1 MDYIKSYNQINEELK
16 RTLSP
21 ARLKKQREDEDQ
33 EILAKT
39 PADLFTA
46 DEMRDLNK
54 EDFTIQDD
62 KKEAKCVEKYHTFV
76 IKKSLG
82 LNDEVVYTLIVTNN
96 KDGKVEYERKINVT
110 KRSQHRD
117 TLDFMLDKCAYIIHN
132 MKEKAMKEL
141 DPYGEESWEES
152 EKDKIIARRA
162 GVLAEPEIPKEEP
175 KKKKTGRHYVVKLGG
190 WKEVEEDE
198 DEDEDIYKG
207 KKKKLVLPEIPVT
220 DEQLPEE
227 EKNRIE
233 CPVCGGTGEIV
244 NMDDEVCDECGGD
257 GKIDGHDCDECDGSG
272 YVEVEINEPCEECG
286 GSGFIEEKIP
296 KKRKKKT
303 DTKKKVTNWY
313 DDLGPLPAY
322 TTYEEGYEECPH
334 CGGTGK
340 GHYYDCGFCHGTG
353 TQKSSPKKIKITG
366 LGGKKLKE
374 ETVPKASKSGKK
386 YKEIECYICKG
397 WGTVNGKECYGCSGT
412 GRRKVDADYEGPTWS
427 IGGASDITYGS

>member
-16 RTLSP
+16 RTLSS
-21 ARLKKQREDEDQ
+21 ARLKKQREDEEQ

-39 PADLFTA
+39 PADLFTV
-46 DEMRDLNK
+46 DEIKDLNK

-76 IKKSLG
+76 IKKSIG

-96 KDGKVEYERKINVT
+96 KDGKVEYERKVNVT

-152 EKDKIIARRA
+152 EKDKIIAKRA

-175 KKKKTGRHYVVKLGG
+175 KKKKTGRHFVVKLGG
-190 WKEVEEDE
+190 WKDVEEDE
-198 DEDEDIYKG
+198 DEDEDIYKE
-207 KKKKLVLPEIPVT
+207 KKKKSALPEIPVT

-227 EKNRIE
+227 EKNRIA
-233 CPVCGGTGEIV
+233 CPVCGGTGEMV

-257 GKIDGHDCDECDGSG
+257 GKIDGHDCDRCDGSG

-296 KKRKKKT
+296 KKKKKT
-303 DTKKKVTNWY
+303 DTKKKVVPNWY
-313 DDLGPLPAY
+313 GDNPYDPFPAY
-322 TTYEEGYEECPH
+322 TPYEEGECPY
-334 CGGTGK
+334 CRGTGK
-340 GHYYDCGFCHGTG
+340 GYYGNDCGFCHGTG
-353 TQKSSPKKIKITG
+353 TQKYSPKK
-366 LGGKKLKE
+366 KKESLEK
-374 ETVPKASKSGKK
+374 KA
-386 YKEIECYICKG
+386 YKEIECYICRG
-397 WGTVNGKECYGCSGT
+397 WGTVDGKECDVCGGT
-412 GRRKVDADYEGPTWS
+412 GKRKVDINYKGPTWS
-427 IGGASDITYGS
+427 IGGASD